1 MKISWGEGTFRIAEF
16 IKLFG
21 VYITLEAEYWPT
33 LLSEAGDMLTSISHH
48 ILGLEQ
54 PVDRDDIIGNLVKQ
68 DTRVWSY
75 TLTGLNHL
83 QSMLNK

>member
-1 MKISWGEGTFRIAEF
+1 
-16 IKLFG
+16 
-21 VYITLEAEYWPT
+21 
-33 LLSEAGDMLTSISHH
+33 MLTSISHH

-54 PVDRDDIIGNLVKQ
+54 PVDRDDIIGDLVKQ
-68 DTRVWSY
+68 DIRVWSY

>member
-1 MKISWGEGTFRIAEF
+1 MMISWGEGTFRIAEF

-21 VYITLEAEYWPT
+21 VNITLEVEYWPT
-33 LLSEAGDMLTSISHH
+33 LASGLQEAGDMLTSISHH

-68 DTRVWSY
+68 DIRV
-75 TLTGLNHL
+75 
-83 QSMLNK
+83 